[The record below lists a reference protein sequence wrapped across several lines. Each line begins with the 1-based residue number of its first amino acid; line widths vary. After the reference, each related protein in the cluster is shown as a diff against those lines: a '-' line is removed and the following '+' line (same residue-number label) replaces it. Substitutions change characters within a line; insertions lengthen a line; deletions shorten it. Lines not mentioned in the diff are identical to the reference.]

1 MSEKSYVKVEDVMST
16 TIATIDATATVQE
29 AVVKMR
35 DAGVSSLVAER
46 RDATDEYGLVVVSDI
61 AKHVIAENRSPER
74 VNVYEI
80 MSKPVLTVPKDMN
93 IRYAVRLLVQFGLS
107 RGLVVD
113 ERRAPV
119 GIVTL
124 RDLVLRHS
132 DDLRKAQLLR
142 VDQPRTPPERL
153 D

>member
-124 RDLVLRHS
+124 RDLVLRHT
-132 DDLRKAQLLR
+132 DD
-142 VDQPRTPPERL
+142 
-153 D
+153 

>member
-1 MSEKSYVKVEDVMST
+1 MNEKSYVKVEDVMST

-29 AVVKMR
+29 AVIKMR

-132 DDLRKAQLLR
+132 DD
-142 VDQPRTPPERL
+142 
-153 D
+153 